1 MPTTLETATASPI
14 GRPTPRVD
22 GPFKVSGTA
31 MYASDFDFPSLLY
44 AVPVEATIANGK
56 LQKLDTSEAEK
67 MPGVRAIFHRANI
80 GKISRST
87 LGPGLEGIVDERRPP
102 FEDDVIRYYGQYIAL
117 AVADT
122 FEQAKAAADTVR
134 ATYTKDKHNVDPD
147 LKADDEPDVVET
159 SFQPTKRL
167 ESERG
172 DPDGAFA
179 SAPVKL
185 DQTYV
190 TPTETHNPI
199 ELQATTA
206 MWEGDKL
213 TIYEESQG
221 IFNLR
226 AVLAQMFGLPK
237 ENVRV
242 VTKFVGSGFGSKLWP
257 WTHCPLACA
266 AARQLGKPVK
276 LVLSRRMMFQSA
288 GHRPRTQQRVRLGA
302 TSDGKLVSLQH
313 DYVNHQAMLGGYHE
327 DCGEATAFHYSV
339 PNLRVHFGRARRN
352 VGSPTAMRGPGAVPG
367 LYATE
372 SAMNELADQ
381 LKIDPVQ
388 LRVLNEPK
396 VDESLG
402 IPFSSRHFLECLQLG
417 SEKFGWSK
425 RTPEIGSM
433 KSDGTILGWGMA
445 GAAWIAARFPA
456 EANVQLRDDGSVR
469 VASGTQDI
477 GTGTYTILAQLASE
491 RTGALLEKVE
501 VVLGDTSL
509 LAGPISGGSMVTGSM
524 VPAVFAAADNA
535 IASLLTIATKTQGS
549 PFEKRTSKDLS
560 FDGGKIFVTADGP
573 GKGVPFAEV
582 LRRANIHLVTGNG
595 KAEGTFGNP
604 KPKFSTHSFGCHFV
618 EVIWQPAIARLRV
631 NRVVTVIDAGRI
643 INPLA
648 GRNQIEGAVVMGIG
662 MALLEH
668 TTYDPQNGAPINSN
682 LADYMMAVNA
692 DAPSAIDV
700 HFLDYPDK
708 EINELGA
715 RGVGEI
721 GLAGIAAAI
730 TAATHHATGVRV
742 RELPIKIEDLL
753 KSSVLV

>member
-1 MPTTLETATASPI
+1 
-14 GRPTPRVD
+14 G
-22 GPFKVSGTA
+22 
-31 MYASDFDFPSLLY
+31 LLY
-44 AVPVEATIANGK
+44 AVPVEATIASGK
-56 LQKLDTSEAEK
+56 IDKLDTSAAEK
-67 MPGVRAIFHRANI
+67 MPGVRAIFHRENI
-80 GKISRST
+80 GKISRSAPPQ
-87 LGPGLEGIVDERRPP
+87 GFDGIIDERRPP
-102 FEDDVIRYYGQYIAL
+102 FEDDVVRYYGQYIAL

-122 FEQAKAAADTVR
+122 FERAKAGADTVS
-134 ATYTKDKHNVDPD
+134 ATYVKDKHNVDPD
-147 LKADDEPDVVET
+147 LKPDDEPDVVET

-167 ESERG
+167 QSERG
-172 DPDGAFA
+172 DPEGAFA
-179 SAPVKL
+179 GAAVKL

-206 MWEGDKL
+206 MWDGDKL

-221 IFNLR
+221 IFNMRTL
-226 AVLAQMFGLPK
+226 LAEMFGLPK
-237 ENVRV
+237 EHVRII
-242 VTKFVGSGFGSKLWP
+242 TKFVGSGFGSKLWP
-257 WTHCPLACA
+257 WTHCPLAVA

-276 LVLSRRMMFQSA
+276 LVLSRRMMFQSV

-302 TSDGKLVSLQH
+302 SSDGKLVSLQH
-313 DYVNHQAMLGGYHE
+313 DYVNHQAMLDGYHE
-327 DCGEATAFHYSV
+327 DCGEATAFHYGV
-339 PNLRVHFGRARRN
+339 PNLRVYFGRARRN

-396 VDESLG
+396 IDESLG
-402 IPFSSRHFLECLQLG
+402 IPFSSRHFLECLQVG

-425 RTPEIGSM
+425 RTREIGSM

-445 GAAWIAARFPA
+445 GAAWVAARFPA
-456 EANVQLRDDGSVR
+456 EANVQLRDDGTVR

-477 GTGTYTILAQLASE
+477 GTGTYTILAQLAAE
-491 RTGALLEKVE
+491 KTGVALEKVE
-501 VVLGDTSL
+501 VVLGDTTL
-509 LAGPISGGSMVTGSM
+509 PAGPISGGSMVTGSM
-524 VPAVFAAADNA
+524 VPAVFSAADSA
-535 IASLLTIATKTQGS
+535 IKSLLTIATKTSGS
-549 PFEKRTSKDLS
+549 PFEKRNPDELAFEK
-560 FDGGKIFVTADGP
+560 GRVFVKADGP
-573 GKGVPFAEV
+573 GNGVGFVDV
-582 LRRANIHLVTGNG
+582 LHRANVHLATGSG
-595 KAEGTFGNP
+595 KSEATFGNP

-618 EVIWQPAIARLRV
+618 EVTWQPAIARLRV

-715 RGVGEI
+715 RGIGEI

-742 RELPIKIEDLL
+742 RELPIKIEELL
-753 KSSVLV
+753 TSSVLA